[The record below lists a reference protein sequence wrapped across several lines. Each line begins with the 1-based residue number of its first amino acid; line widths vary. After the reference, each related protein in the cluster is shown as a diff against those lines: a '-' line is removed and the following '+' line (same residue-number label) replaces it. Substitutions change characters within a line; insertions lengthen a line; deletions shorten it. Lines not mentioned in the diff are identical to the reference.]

1 MPVNPRDARDD
12 WRCFAASQIP
22 TKSATPVLDAF
33 LAECL
38 EANGTGQPPML
49 LDVGCGDGRLA
60 LRMSHLGYAVTGI
73 DVNDQAMAAADALAA
88 AQAAADRRPR
98 FVVADAAGSGPP
110 DGLGEPFDVVVCQLV
125 VSIVGGPKDRDR
137 LLKTCNSLL
146 RPGGRLFLS
155 ASGVSGDVNPEY
167 ARLYAHDEP
176 LTGEAHTYY
185 SRDEAGRV
193 LYATHHFTESELRD
207 LLAAAGFT
215 SIGITPLQEAS
226 SRRPEERAIFLY
238 ATAAKPPAGPG
249 GDPQGS

>member
-1 MPVNPRDARDD
+1 MPVTRRDARDD
-12 WRCFAASQIP
+12 WRRFAAPQIP
-22 TKSATPVLDAF
+22 TKSATPLLDAF
-33 LAECL
+33 LAEGL
-38 EANGTGQPPML
+38 EAADVTRPPQL

-73 DVNDQAMAAADALAA
+73 DVNERAVAAAAELAA
-88 AQAAADRRPR
+88 AQAATVHRPR
-98 FVVADAAGSGPP
+98 FLVADAAGSQPP
-110 DGLGEPFDVVVCQLV
+110 SGLGEPFDVVVCQLV
-125 VSIVGGPKDRDR
+125 VSIVGGHEDRDR
-137 LLKTCNSLL
+137 LLKICAALL
-146 RPGGRLFLS
+146 RPGGRMFLS

-167 ARLYAHDEP
+167 ARLYAQDEP
-176 LTGEAHTYY
+176 LTGEAQTYY

-193 LYATHHFTESELRD
+193 LYATHHFSEPELRD